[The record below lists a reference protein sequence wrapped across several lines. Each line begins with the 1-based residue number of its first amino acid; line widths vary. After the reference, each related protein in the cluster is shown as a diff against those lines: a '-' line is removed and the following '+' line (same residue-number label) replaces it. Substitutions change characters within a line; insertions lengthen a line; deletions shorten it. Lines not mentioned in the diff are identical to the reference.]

1 MTIFV
6 DAVYEDGVLRLKS
19 PIDLPERAQVRVRID
34 GPDEARTELGR
45 RLLELRSE
53 IVRSGTPT
61 LNWDDIE
68 AEVSARRGGWQE
80 PR

>member
-19 PIDLPERAQVRVRID
+19 PIDLPERAEVRVRID
-34 GPDEARTELGR
+34 APDQTRTELGR

-61 LNWDDIE
+61 LNWDEIE